1 MKAKKILKV
10 ILGISTCG
18 MSVVAEKAIK
28 SARRGNK
35 VAQAGCAVVAGI
47 MLIGVGG
54 AMAEKG
60 EDPITVVEDQEI
72 SEEKDVSR
80 ETQVEEFD
88 PQAGLLLLQTAC
100 DNYNNNND
108 NGIRFDCSF
117 KEQDGQK
124 IFYTTCYN
132 SNVNVSDIST
142 VEMALKL
149 GKTNYDEVNEMF
161 HWGNM
166 KDSINNG
173 STATLNDLKG
183 IYPNE
188 DIHVAVM
195 FGTNEDHI
203 YLTSLDGVIVYD
215 IFASAN

>member
-18 MSVVAEKAIK
+18 MSVIAEKVIK
-28 SARRGNK
+28 SAHRGNR

-60 EDPITVVEDQEI
+60 EDPVTVVEDQEV

-88 PQAGLLLLQTAC
+88 PQAGLSLIQAAC
-100 DNYNNNND
+100 EMNSDDSNK
-108 NGIRFDCSF
+108 FDCSF
-117 KEQDGQK
+117 REQDGQK
-124 IFYTTCYN
+124 IFCITQYN
-132 SNVNVSDIST
+132 SNVDVSAIST
-142 VEMALKL
+142 IEMALKL
-149 GKTNYDEVNEMF
+149 GKTNYDEVSEVM
-161 HWGNM
+161 HWG
-166 KDSINNG
+166 
-173 STATLNDLKG
+173 DLKNMISNTSASILG
-183 IYPNE
+183 NLKDIYPN
-188 DIHVAVM
+188 DDVHVTMM

-203 YLTSLDGVIVYD
+203 YLTGLDGTIVYD
-215 IFASAN
+215 VFAN

>member
-60 EDPITVVEDQEI
+60 EDPVTVVEDQEI
-72 SEEKDVSR
+72 SEVKDVPR
-80 ETQVEEFD
+80 ETPVVKEFD
-88 PQAGLLLLQTAC
+88 PQEGLMLLQTVC
-100 DNYNNNND
+100 NECNNNND
-108 NGIRFDCSF
+108 DDGIKFDCSF

-124 IFYTTCYN
+124 MFYITEYN
-132 SNVNVSDIST
+132 SNINVSDIST
-142 VEMALKL
+142 IEMALKL
-149 GKTNYDEVNEMF
+149 GKTNYDEVSEVM
-161 HWGNM
+161 HWGNL
-166 KDSINNG
+166 KNTISDTSASVLDN
-173 STATLNDLKG
+173 LKG
-183 IYPNE
+183 IYPND
-188 DIHVAVM
+188 DIHVAIM

-203 YLTSLDGVIVYD
+203 YLTSLDGIIVYD
-215 IFASAN
+215 VFAN

>member
-28 SARRGNK
+28 SAHRGNK

-60 EDPITVVEDQEI
+60 EDPVTVVEDQEV
-72 SEEKDVSR
+72 SEVKDVPR
-80 ETQVEEFD
+80 ETQAEEFD
-88 PQAGLLLLQTAC
+88 PQAGLLLLQTVC
-100 DNYNNNND
+100 NEYNNSSND
-108 NGIRFDCSF
+108 GIKFDCSF
-117 KEQDGQK
+117 REQDGQK
-124 IFYTTCYN
+124 MFYITEYN

-142 VEMALKL
+142 IEMALKL
-149 GKTNYDEVNEMF
+149 GKTNYDEVSEVM
-161 HWGNM
+161 HWGNL
-166 KDSINNG
+166 KNTISDTSA
-173 STATLNDLKG
+173 SVLDDLKG
-183 IYPNE
+183 IYPND
-188 DIHVAVM
+188 DIHVAIM

-203 YLTSLDGVIVYD
+203 YLTSLDGTIVYD
-215 IFASAN
+215 VFAN